1 MLNKLQVCI
10 RDSLPKA
17 RPRRFSDAVGNH
29 LDGLQHTPSTDVVRA
44 PVLLLQAFRTGTML

>member
-1 MLNKLQVCI
+1 MLNNLQVYI

-29 LDGLQHTPSTDVVRA
+29 LDSLQHASSTDVVRV
-44 PVLLLQAFRTGTML
+44 PVLLLQAFKTGTML